1 MKKAYVRM
9 IATIQ
14 LFVLTMV
21 FCGTPVFSSCN
32 SEDKY
37 SVENEIKI
45 EPDCQKA
52 IDNIL
57 QGAKVNM
64 EVVDFKDLK
73 SLADSL
79 RNGTAKV
86 NCPEFDNTKIQQAI
100 ASLQSMLDC
109 LFKNKP
115 QTAPCT
121 SWNLSDLSETLLSA
135 INAAKALENDA
146 DSPLL
151 VGHKYSISLN
161 VVLNDTLSYTIT
173 SSKERRTDLSVG
185 EIGNEIHRQL
195 SIGKNGTTLL
205 AINTN
210 QNFDASVKDNSI
222 IATRL
227 RSGSLDYKDMKFSLS
242 RSLHN
247 TDSVVSNLVY
257 TKGNCEVIA
266 FKMKGENNLTLESIL
281 HRNVVFKGELVTS
294 INDGTLA
301 LKCNVA
307 NMNKFYIAGLGLAQ
321 IAITGSPKEKCQK
334 LSDEFNTVVN
344 STLSLFGNELGLV
357 MIEPIAWDSVPNTY
371 HPGLVLQPLPIDEDS
386 EKIILKDFLNMLGLS
401 FEDIINMLIG

>member
-121 SWNLSDLSETLLSA
+121 SWNLSDLSETLPPA
-135 INAAKALENDA
+135 INSAKALEKDA
-146 DSPLL
+146 DSQLL
-151 VGHKYSISLN
+151 VG
-161 VVLNDTLSYTIT
+161 
-173 SSKERRTDLSVG
+173 
-185 EIGNEIHRQL
+185 
-195 SIGKNGTTLL
+195 
-205 AINTN
+205 
-210 QNFDASVKDNSI
+210 
-222 IATRL
+222 
-227 RSGSLDYKDMKFSLS
+227 
-242 RSLHN
+242 
-247 TDSVVSNLVY
+247 
-257 TKGNCEVIA
+257 
-266 FKMKGENNLTLESIL
+266 
-281 HRNVVFKGELVTS
+281 
-294 INDGTLA
+294 
-301 LKCNVA
+301 
-307 NMNKFYIAGLGLAQ
+307 
-321 IAITGSPKEKCQK
+321 P
-334 LSDEFNTVVN
+334 
-344 STLSLFGNELGLV
+344 
-357 MIEPIAWDSVPNTY
+357 TY
-371 HPGLVLQPLPIDEDS
+371 
-386 EKIILKDFLNMLGLS
+386 
-401 FEDIINMLIG
+401 